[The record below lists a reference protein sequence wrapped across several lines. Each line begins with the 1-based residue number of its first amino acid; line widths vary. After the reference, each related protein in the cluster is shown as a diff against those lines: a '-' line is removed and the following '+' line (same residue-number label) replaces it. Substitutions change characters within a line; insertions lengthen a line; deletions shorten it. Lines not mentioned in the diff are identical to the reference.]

1 MENAK
6 KILAIDDQEDNLITL
21 KAIIKNNI
29 PNAKV
34 ITALSG
40 DKGIEIAITEQ
51 PDIILLDIIMPKRI
65 HVLKCLQN
73 SKKKDI

>member
-51 PDIILLDIIMPKRI
+51 PDTILLDIIMPKRI